1 MTILLEF
8 RERLKALYGNNEG
21 YFKILIRF
29 VVALAV
35 FMMIT
40 QNIGFMNKLQN
51 PAILLVLALVCAF
64 LPVNVTIFM
73 SAVLIIAHLSAAS
86 LEFSLV
92 MLVIFLI
99 LFLLYFRFAPSCGYV
114 VLLMPLACSLHIP
127 FAVPIVLGLLATPIT
142 AVPVA
147 FGTMIYYLLQ
157 YAKTYAASMSGSDIE
172 NMFKKYE
179 YIIEHALKNPE
190 MFAMIIALA
199 AVLVIVYL
207 IRRLSVDYAWLVAIA
222 AGGVLSAIIM
232 LCCDYVIDIPVD
244 IPLLCGGIV
253 GAVLIA
259 LVVRFFAF
267 NVDYTRTERVQ
278 FEDDEYY
285 YYVKA
290 VPKVTIAAKEKSIKK
305 LSVSK
310 KLAVGRREDKGG
322 KEKQEQ
328 TEKQTAEQSPEQS
341 ED

>member
-40 QNIGFMNKLQN
+40 QNIGFMSRLQN
-51 PAILLVLALVCAF
+51 PAIMLVLALVCAF
-64 LPVNVTIFM
+64 LPVNVTIFA

-92 MLVIFLI
+92 MLAIFLI
-99 LFLLYFRFAPSCGYV
+99 LILLYFRFAPSCGYV
-114 VLLMPLACSLHIP
+114 VLLMPLACSLNIP
-127 FAVPIVLGLLATPIT
+127 FAVPIVLGLLATPVT

-147 FGTMIYYLLQ
+147 CGTMIYYLLQ

-190 MFAMIIALA
+190 MFAMIIALV

-207 IRRLSVDYAWLVAIA
+207 IRRLSLDYAWLVAIV
-222 AGGVLSAIIM
+222 AGGVFSAIIM
-232 LCCDYVIDIPVD
+232 LCCDYVIDIPVN
-244 IPLLCGGIV
+244 IPALCIGIV
-253 GAVLIA
+253 AAVLIA

-290 VPKVTIAAKEKSIKK
+290 VPKVTIAAKEKSVKR
-305 LSVSK
+305 LTVSK
-310 KLAVGRREDKGG
+310 KLTVSRREDKGDRE
-322 KEKQEQ
+322 KEEQ
-328 TEKQTAEQSPEQS
+328 TEEQAAE
-341 ED
+341 

>member
-40 QNIGFMNKLQN
+40 QNIGFMSRLQN

-64 LPVNVTIFM
+64 LPVNVTLFV

-92 MLVIFLI
+92 MLIIFLI
-99 LFLLYFRFAPSCGYV
+99 LILLYFRFAPSCGYV

-127 FAVPIVLGLLATPIT
+127 FAVPIVLGLLATPVT

-147 FGTMIYYLLQ
+147 CGTMIYYLLQ
-157 YAKTYAASMSGSDIE
+157 YAKTYAASMSGSGIE

-190 MFAMIIALA
+190 MFAMIIALV

-207 IRRLSVDYAWLVAIA
+207 IRRLSLDYAWLVAIV
-222 AGGVLSAIIM
+222 AGGVFSAIIM

-244 IPLLCGGIV
+244 IPVLCIGIV

-259 LVVRFFAF
+259 FVVRFFAF

-290 VPKVTIAAKEKSIKK
+290 VPKVTIAAKEKSVKR
-305 LSVSK
+305 LTVSK
-310 KLAVGRREDKGG
+310 KLTVNRREDKGD
-322 KEKQEQ
+322 KEKE
-328 TEKQTAEQSPEQS
+328 EQSTEES